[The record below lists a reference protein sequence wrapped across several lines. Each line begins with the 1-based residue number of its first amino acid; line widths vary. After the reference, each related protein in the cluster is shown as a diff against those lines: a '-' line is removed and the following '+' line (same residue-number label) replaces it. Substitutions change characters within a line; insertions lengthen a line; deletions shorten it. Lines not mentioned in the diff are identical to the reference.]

1 MQGTHDAHSV
11 LGVQQSV
18 SSITLLVW
26 TMKDEGEHGQCLCML
41 GHVSPAGAT
50 AAAAVPKLAMAAD
63 SGSLP
68 VLNVHDL
75 DIEGGGYLQVLQE
88 GQLRQQPRR
97 QLRSPKQRRRP
108 SLT

>member
-1 MQGTHDAHSV
+1 M

-18 SSITLLVW
+18 SCVTLLAW

-41 GHVSPAGAT
+41 GHVSPAGA
-50 AAAAVPKLAMAAD
+50 AAVAAMPKSAMAAV
-63 SGSLP
+63 SGSVP
-68 VLNVHDL
+68 VLKVHDL
-75 DIEGGGYLQVLQE
+75 DMEGGDYLQVLQE
-88 GQLRQQPRR
+88 GQPRRQPRR